1 VLKNALY
8 NRSVGVK
15 MNYFYYTN
23 GLWRVKIK
31 IASNW
36 IFLFY
41 CQKREHVKNIQFIL
55 LSFLPPPRAHSK
67 GWGRGESN
75 NFVTH
80 THTRDTL
87 QFE

>member
-1 VLKNALY
+1 
-8 NRSVGVK
+8 

-55 LSFLPPPRAHSK
+55 LSFLPPHRAHSK
-67 GWGRGESN
+67 GEGVERRVIISL
-75 NFVTH
+75 H
-80 THTRDTL
+80 THTL